1 MKTQTYGRSPLWLLA
16 VLSMFA
22 VAAALVSLGV
32 GAASGAGRAT
42 VKTHS
47 SSLGKILVDAK
58 GRTLYLFEKD
68 KSGKS
73 ACYGQCTKYWPPLLT
88 TGKPTAAAGVNAS
101 LLGTTRRTNGA
112 MQVTYAH
119 HPLYRYAGDTAP
131 GQTTGQGSDN
141 FGAEW
146 YVVAP
151 SGKKIDED

>member
-1 MKTQTYGRSPLWLLA
+1 LAPRSPLDVCCGCSACELGRRCCERSRPRNREDPQL
-16 VLSMFA
+16 FA
-22 VAAALVSLGV
+22 
-32 GAASGAGRAT
+32 RQ
-42 VKTHS
+42 
-47 SSLGKILVDAK
+47 ILVDAK

-88 TGKPTAAAGVNAS
+88 IGKPTAAAGVKAS

>member
-1 MKTQTYGRSPLWLLA
+1 METLTHGRSPLWLLA
-16 VLSMFA
+16 FLS
-22 VAAALVSLGV
+22 VTAAALASFGV
-32 GAASGAGRAT
+32 GAASGAGGAT

-68 KSGKS
+68 KGGKS
-73 ACYGQCTKYWPPLLT
+73 ACYGQCAKYWPPLLT
-88 TGKPTAAAGVNAS
+88 TGKPTASAGAKTS
-101 LLGTTRRTNGA
+101 LLGTTRRTNGT

-119 HPLYRYAGDTAP
+119 HPLYRYAGDAGP
-131 GQTTGQGSDN
+131 GQTTGEGSDN

-151 SGKKIDED
+151 SGRKIEED